1 MTKTAMAKH
10 APNRVSRDKSAK
22 FVELATSRVNRTLK
36 DLALIGNLANRS
48 NYQYSDDQAKKII
61 RALQGGLE
69 QVKSRFS
76 SGGAL
81 NQSNF
86 EL

>member
-1 MTKTAMAKH
+1 MNRPLAKH
-10 APNRVSRDKSAK
+10 APKRVSRDKSAK
-22 FVELATSRVNRTLK
+22 FVELATSRVNRSLK
-36 DLALIGNLANRS
+36 ELALVGNLANRS
-48 NYQYSDDQAKKII
+48 NYQYSDEQAKKII
-61 RALQGGLE
+61 RALQAGLE

-86 EL
+86 KL